1 MGRCC
6 GPRRRRS
13 PPKLRAFI
21 GRPERRRCRTPI
33 APFRTRTGP
42 FCGPKSRTANPKCCG
57 SVGCR
62 KVRREEQADEGVAGL
77 KERPPKAKKGRKE
90 RREDPEAEAEAE
102 PSGAEP
108 AEAGKADGSGGTAA
122 APAVPEA
129 SASPK
134 QRRSIIRDRGPMYD
148 DPTLPEGWTRKL
160 KQRKSG
166 RSAGKY
172 DVYLIK

>member
-1 MGRCC
+1 MDNGEPTEAR
-6 GPRRRRS
+6 
-13 PPKLRAFI
+13 FQ
-21 GRPERRRCRTPI
+21 PEG
-33 APFRTRTGP
+33 TG
-42 FCGPKSRTANPKCCG
+42 
-57 SVGCR
+57 
-62 KVRREEQADEGVAGL
+62 
-77 KERPPKAKKGRKE
+77 GRKKDKK
-90 RREDPEAEAEAE
+90 EDKEGKHE
-102 PSGAEP
+102 PLQPAAHHSAEP
-108 AEAGKADGSGGTAA
+108 AEAGKAETSEGSGS

>member
-1 MGRCC
+1 M
-6 GPRRRRS
+6 S
-13 PPKLRAFI
+13 PL
-21 GRPERRRCRTPI
+21 
-33 APFRTRTGP
+33 
-42 FCGPKSRTANPKCCG
+42 TAACPH
-57 SVGCR
+57 
-62 KVRREEQADEGVAGL
+62 REEKSEENLQ
-77 KERPPKAKKGRKE
+77 RPPKAKKPKKERKE
-90 RREDPEAEAEAE
+90 PEQPA
-102 PSGAEP
+102 AEP
-108 AEAGKADGSGGTAA
+108 AEAGKAESSEGAGA
-122 APAVPEA
+122 APAAPEA

>member
-1 MGRCC
+1 MCQAVGEA
-6 GPRRRRS
+6 GLGDP
-13 PPKLRAFI
+13 
-21 GRPERRRCRTPI
+21 RPE
-33 APFRTRTGP
+33 
-42 FCGPKSRTANPKCCG
+42 CG
-57 SVGCR
+57 SPRHSPDAFACPH
-62 KVRREEQADEGVAGL
+62 REEKVEDQHTQGKPG
-77 KERPPKAKKGRKE
+77 KAKKTKKE
-90 RREDPEAEAEAE
+90 RQQHETVAAAGGQ
-102 PSGAEP
+102 PSAEP
-108 AEAGKADGSGGTAA
+108 AEAGKAETSEGEGGAGA
-122 APAVPEA
+122 APAAPEP